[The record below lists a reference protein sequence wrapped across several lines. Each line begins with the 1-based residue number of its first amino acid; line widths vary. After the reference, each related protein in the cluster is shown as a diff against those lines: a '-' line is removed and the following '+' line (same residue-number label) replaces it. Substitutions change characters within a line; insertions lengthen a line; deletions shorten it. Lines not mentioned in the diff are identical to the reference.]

1 MTIIDEE
8 IAKARKEIMY
18 VDAIDHGERI
28 NIDHG
33 IRLHIGCVKVS
44 GRGNNRRVEDLH
56 VYENFRRKGYATRLM
71 NTVIERHGHTNLY
84 LVAKPSREKN
94 APGLITLMRFY
105 RGLGFDTTDDT
116 NASLRQ
122 IKMMRPRNQ

>member
-1 MTIIDEE
+1 MSKTIVLET
-8 IAKARKEIMY
+8 MY
-18 VDAIDHGERI
+18 ADAFDYGECISIYLGKSDRSIGVVDVYGHGNKR
-28 NIDHG
+28 
-33 IRLHIGCVKVS
+33 HISSLTV
-44 GRGNNRRVEDLH
+44 D
-56 VYENFRRKGYATRLM
+56 ENFRCKGYATKLM

-105 RGLGFDTTDDT
+105 RGFGFNMTDDT